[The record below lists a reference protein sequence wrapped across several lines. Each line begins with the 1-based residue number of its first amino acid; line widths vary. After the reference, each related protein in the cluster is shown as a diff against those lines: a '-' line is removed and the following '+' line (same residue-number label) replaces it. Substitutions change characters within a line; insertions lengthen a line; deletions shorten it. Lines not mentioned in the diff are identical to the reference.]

1 MPAVIVGS
9 TAHKYVVIKANLL
22 CICILWTREYIIQM
36 NTRSHEHISNI
47 VVIDFMTI
55 TTIEGNTACT
65 PDKFN
70 GIVSE
75 GVVLFVYS
83 THCMIVPHRQ
93 TVIAIVTNT
102 TVINRCIRCSLAEV
116 HTISE
121 VITDTTADNLQTIAV
136 IHSTI
141 IIAYPEATLKVIL
154 PYMMDNTSTLED
166 IHEAFIHCLLVMT
179 TSQIRVEV

>member
-36 NTRSHEHISNI
+36 NTRSHEHIINL
-47 VVIDFMTI
+47 MTI

-75 GVVLFVYS
+75 GVVLFVYRP
-83 THCMIVPHRQ
+83 HCMIVPHCQ
-93 TVIAIVTNT
+93 TVIAIVANT

-116 HTISE
+116 HSVSK
-121 VITDTTADNLQTIAV
+121 VITDTTVYYLQSIAV

-141 IIAYPEATLKVIL
+141 IVAYPEATLKVVF
-154 PYMMDNTSTLED
+154 PYMMDNTTVFED
-166 IHEAFIHCLLVMT
+166 IHEAFIHCLLVVST
-179 TSQIRVEV
+179 P